1 MSAFTVFLLD
11 DDAAVLKAVGRL
23 LQAAGYT
30 TKTYCSA
37 KAFLSE
43 HDASTPGCLVL
54 DLAMPGLNGL
64 AVQEALTLRGIDR
77 PIIFL
82 TGQGTIPESVQAMRA
97 GAVDFLTKPIDQPEL
112 LTAIRCAEERDKTQR
127 DSETRHKIVRQKVAK
142 LTRRERQVLALV
154 VAGWLNKLIA
164 HELGVRLKTI
174 KVHRGR
180 VHEKMGVKSLAELVR
195 MTMGIPL
202 WDTSDIV
209 GPSSSFKN
217 ARVALPVTEGCP
229 QARPRRRM
237 STFGP

>member
-1 MSAFTVFLLD
+1 MSEFTVLLVD
-11 DDAAVLKAVGRL
+11 DDPAVLTALSRL
-23 LQAAGYT
+23 LQAAGYA

-37 KAFLSE
+37 EAFLSE

-64 AVQEALTLRGIDR
+64 AVQEALALRGIDR

-127 DSETRHKIVRQKVAK
+127 DSETRHKIVRQNVAK
-142 LTRRERQVLALV
+142 LTRRERQVLDLV

-174 KVHRGR
+174 KVHRSR

-202 WDTSDIV
+202 WGTSDIV
-209 GPSSSFKN
+209 GP
-217 ARVALPVTEGCP
+217 
-229 QARPRRRM
+229 
-237 STFGP
+237 

>member
-11 DDAAVLKAVGRL
+11 DDGAVLKAVDRL

-30 TKTYCSA
+30 TKTYCSGE
-37 KAFLSE
+37 AFLSE
-43 HDASTPGCLVL
+43 QDASTPGCLVL

-64 AVQEALTLRGIDR
+64 AVQEALALRGIDR

-97 GAVDFLTKPIDQPEL
+97 GAVDFLTKPIGRPEL

-154 VAGWLNKLIA
+154 VAGLLNKLIA
-164 HELGVRLKTI
+164 HELGVRLKPI

-180 VHEKMGVKSLAELVR
+180 VHEKMGVRSLAELVR

-202 WDTSDIV
+202 RDTSDIV

-217 ARVALPVTEGCP
+217 ARAALPVTEGCP

-237 STFGP
+237 SAFGP

>member
-11 DDAAVLKAVGRL
+11 DDAAVLKAVDRL
-23 LQAAGYT
+23 VQAAGYT

-37 KAFLSE
+37 EAFLSE
-43 HDASTPGCLVL
+43 QDASTPGCIVL

-64 AVQEALTLRGIDR
+64 AVQEALALRGIGR

-97 GAVDFLTKPIDQPEL
+97 GAVDFLTKPVGSFEL
-112 LTAIRCAEERDKTQR
+112 MSAIKSAEDRDRAQRHIGTQR
-127 DSETRHKIVRQKVAK
+127 KAVLQRVAK

-154 VAGWLNKLIA
+154 VAGWLNKWIA

-180 VHEKMGVKSLAELVR
+180 VHQKLGVKSLAELVR

-202 WDTSDIV
+202 WESDIV
-209 GPSSSFKN
+209 GRSSSFKN
-217 ARVALPVTEGCP
+217 ARVAIEAG
-229 QARPRRRM
+229 QM
-237 STFGP
+237 SRAVHRQTR

>member
-1 MSAFTVFLLD
+1 MALDFTVFLLD

-37 KAFLSE
+37 EAFLSE
-43 HDASTPGCLVL
+43 QDASTPGCLVL

-64 AVQEALTLRGIDR
+64 AVQEALALRGIDR

-127 DSETRHKIVRQKVAK
+127 DSETRHKIVRQKMAN
-142 LTRRERQVLALV
+142 LALV

-174 KVHRGR
+174 KVHRSR

-202 WDTSDIV
+202 WGTSDIV
-209 GPSSSFKN
+209 GP
-217 ARVALPVTEGCP
+217 
-229 QARPRRRM
+229 
-237 STFGP
+237 